1 MKRYLFFFFVL
12 LLASCSLQNIQV
24 YTYQPVIEIKAD
36 TTEMLFNVP
45 DLEPDGWWNGDG
57 VCTIEREIEFK
68 ETAGLDAYITDIN
81 WMIIS
86 NANNVVVSKTIK
98 MAEPMTIRSESFTM
112 DLEVILSENDAI
124 ELDEADDHQD
134 NVGTGS
140 LIIHATF
147 YDERAETYSSVPLYI
162 SIRVLKP

>member
-12 LLASCSLQNIQV
+12 LLASCSLQNIPV
-24 YTYQPVIEIKAD
+24 YDFKPVIEIKAD

-57 VCTIEREIEFK
+57 ICTIEREIEFK

-86 NANNVVVSKTIK
+86 NNNNVVVSKAIK
-98 MAEPMTIRSESFTM
+98 MAKPFTIKNETFIM
-112 DLEVILSENDAI
+112 DLDIILSENDAI
-124 ELDEADDHQD
+124 ELDEADGHQD

-140 LIIHATF
+140 LIINATF
-147 YDERAETYSSVPLYI
+147 YDERAKLYSSVPLYI